1 MVSMYDIDTNELL
14 KSVAGALKKTENVK
28 MPDWAQFVK
37 TGQAKDRTPIDLDW
51 WFFRAAAILRAVSI
65 KGPIG
70 VSKLRIKFGSK
81 KDRGHKPEQFRLA
94 SGKILRLILQ
104 QLDKEGL
111 TKFEEKGVHKGRII
125 TPNGQSLLDKAVK
138 LKK

>member
-1 MVSMYDIDTNELL
+1 MHDIDTNELL
-14 KSVAGALKKTENVK
+14 KSVADALKKAENVEI
-28 MPDWAQFVK
+28 PDWAKFVK
-37 TGQAKDRTPIDLDW
+37 TGQAKDRTPYDTDW
-51 WFFRAAAILRAVSI
+51 WFMRSAAILRAVAM

-70 VSKLRIKFGSK
+70 VNKLRIKFGSK

-111 TKFEEKGVHKGRII
+111 TKYEEKGVHKGRIL
-125 TPNGQSLLDKAVK
+125 TPKGQSLLDKAIK

>member
-1 MVSMYDIDTNELL
+1 MYDIDTNELI
-14 KSVAGALKKTENVK
+14 KSVADALKKTENVK

-37 TGQAKDRTPIDLDW
+37 TGQAKDRTPVETDW
-51 WFFRAAAILRAVSI
+51 WFARAAAILRAVSI

-70 VSKLRIKFGSK
+70 VNKLRIKFGSK

-111 TKFEEKGVHKGRII
+111 TKYEEKGVHKGRLI
-125 TPNGQSLLDKAVK
+125 TPKGQSLLDKAIK

>member
-1 MVSMYDIDTNELL
+1 MYDINTNELL
-14 KSVAGALKKTENVK
+14 KSVADALRKTENVK

-37 TGQAKDRTPIDLDW
+37 TGQAKDRTPYDVDW
-51 WFFRAAAILRAVSI
+51 WFFRSAAILRTVAM

-81 KDRGHKPEQFRLA
+81 KNRGHKPEQFRLA

-111 TKFEEKGVHKGRII
+111 TKYEDKGVHKGRVL
-125 TPNGQSLLDKAVK
+125 TPKGQSLLDKTVK

>member
-1 MVSMYDIDTNELL
+1 MYDIDTNELL